1 MSENQNAEQSQ
12 EAQAAGSELK
22 GSVRRRVKFT
32 EGIAGI
38 WDLSCSTCP
47 LLAHTEALGEKPRA
61 CVHGIVT
68 NIQGPVPMGTCKH
81 HLKDSLVNESGSLF
95 LLCTKADA

>member
-1 MSENQNAEQSQ
+1 MSQDETK
-12 EAQAAGSELK
+12 AGSGL
-22 GSVRRRVKFT
+22 SAVVRRRVKFT
-32 EGIAGI
+32 EGNAGI

-47 LLAHTEALGEKPRA
+47 LLAHTEALGEKPRVCA
-61 CVHGIVT
+61 HGIIT

-81 HLKDSLVNESGSLF
+81 HQKDSLVNEGGSLF